1 MTSGTKWSGYD
12 LQGHEPLAGVGQP
25 DGQRARVEVE
35 RSCRIQGVAVLPDY
49 ELVVDGGQVPD
60 VVELPKP
67 PSLTRFRKYRS
78 LSARTKLSGVTV
90 MGTFR
95 L

>member
-1 MTSGTKWSGYD
+1 MTCKDMNPSPASGSPMVR
-12 LQGHEPLAGVGQP
+12 Q
-25 DGQRARVEVE
+25 ARVEVE
-35 RSCRIQGVAVLPDY
+35 HSCRIQGVAVLSDY
-49 ELVVDGGQVPD
+49 ELVVDGGQFPD

-67 PSLTRFRKYRS
+67 PSLTRFPKYRS
-78 LSARTKLSGVTV
+78 LSARTKSSGVTV